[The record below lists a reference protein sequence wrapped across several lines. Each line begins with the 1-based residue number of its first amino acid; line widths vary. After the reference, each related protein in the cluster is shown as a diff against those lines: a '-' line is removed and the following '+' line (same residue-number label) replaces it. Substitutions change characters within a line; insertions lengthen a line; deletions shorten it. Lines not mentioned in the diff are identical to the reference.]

1 MVVVKSVNAQI
12 TETVDTTEGITNLHA
27 LHDGTVGIGVVFVV
41 GCEHGSIHISNG
53 VDVLCNVT
61 TKNHVELTELQ
72 DRTGVSIEFP
82 TLVLH
87 VADVS
92 PSQRGETCG
101 GRNADAGVQQVRSF
115 TVINVQVE
123 LEQVFKEVQV
133 HTDVPGLE
141 FFPTNLCQFE
151 VGRNHNLLTGVLGS
165 VRIIFIV
172 HQTFAAGSVTVDTP
186 TGCERQH
193 ADNLLE
199 RLEEFFITDVP
210 TTGDTG
216 EEAPFLT
223 GTEAGATVGTEC
235 EVKDVLRTK
244 CVVDRHRST
253 HGVTFSGAGPSVLE
267 VTGNGGVSDATGDTG
282 GTEIL
287 LRAAAGTHI
296 AAGNVRTEGQLM
308 TSVERKVL
316 GFIAG
321 SLVGSIVPLERG
333 QGAGEEG
340 FFGVGVGIHID
351 FTTIVQRS
359 LVAVLAQ
366 ELIFQLETGLNRVGR
381 LMVPRFI
388 CNGDGVTVVHHVAE
402 EVGRKTAVGIN
413 LTSGTCCGRH
423 DVVFAGI
430 VVHSVLV
437 VILLT
442 GDCHVRHGVVGTTE
456 DV

>member
-1 MVVVKSVNAQI
+1 M
-12 TETVDTTEGITNLHA
+12 
-27 LHDGTVGIGVVFVV
+27 
-41 GCEHGSIHISNG
+41 
-53 VDVLCNVT
+53 
-61 TKNHVELTELQ
+61 
-72 DRTGVSIEFP
+72 
-82 TLVLH
+82 
-87 VADVS
+87 
-92 PSQRGETCG
+92 
-101 GRNADAGVQQVRSF
+101 
-115 TVINVQVE
+115 
-123 LEQVFKEVQV
+123 
-133 HTDVPGLE
+133 
-141 FFPTNLCQFE
+141 
-151 VGRNHNLLTGVLGS
+151 
-165 VRIIFIV
+165 
-172 HQTFAAGSVTVDTP
+172 
-186 TGCERQH
+186 
-193 ADNLLE
+193 
-199 RLEEFFITDVP
+199 
-210 TTGDTG
+210 
-216 EEAPFLT
+216 
-223 GTEAGATVGTEC
+223 
-235 EVKDVLRTK
+235 
-244 CVVDRHRST
+244 DRHRST

-287 LRAAAGTHI
+287 VRAAAGTHI
-296 AAGNVRTEGQLM
+296 KAGEHLHVMVLIGNVRMEGQLM

-340 FFGVGVGIHID
+340 FFSVGVGIHID

-442 GDCHVRHGVVGTTE
+442 SDCHVRHGVVGTTE
-456 DV
+456 DVRIVVLVVLRVSQSEVRGELDAVRHIVVQSQASGQTVERLFDDGTGFVVISTGDAELRFFTTTGNGETVVVGLSELSDFLHPVSVFVVVSEVSLVVVKIHDFDDA